1 MADMTPTTAFAHA
14 PATDAKTTLRGA
26 FDTLMTA
33 IDTFYTTAT
42 TGTSQVY
49 TLAISGTPTGGTY
62 DITIEGDDEIA
73 AQTITLA
80 YNAAASAVQTALR
93 ALVGDGLDQ
102 TTVSAT
108 GSGANL
114 THTITFK
121 GTREDITLTA
131 DVTDMTG
138 GSPARTVT
146 ETTAFTVRPFFSATS
161 KEMAKQRVVDLCEE
175 IASNCRA

>member
-14 PATDAKTTLRGA
+14 PATAAKTTLRTA
-26 FDTLMTA
+26 FDTLLTA
-33 IDTFYTTAT
+33 IDTFHTTAT
-42 TGTSQVY
+42 TGTSQAY
-49 TLAISGTPTGGTY
+49 TVAISGTPTGGTY
-62 DITIEGDDEIA
+62 NITIEGDGEIA
-73 AQTITLA
+73 AQTVTLA
-80 YNAAASAVQTALR
+80 YNAAATAVQAALR
-93 ALVGDGLDQ
+93 ALVGEGLNQ

-121 GTREDITLTA
+121 GTREDITVTA
-131 DVTDMTG
+131 DVTNMTG

-146 ETTAFTVRPFFSATS
+146 ETTAFIPRPYFSATS

>member
-14 PATDAKTTLRGA
+14 PATTAKTTLRTA

-33 IDTFYTTAT
+33 IDTFYTTAQ

-49 TLAISGTPTGGTY
+49 TAAISGTPTDGTY
-62 DITIEGDDEIA
+62 DLTIEGDGDIA

-80 YNAAASAVQTALR
+80 YNAAAATVQAALR
-93 ALVGDGLDQ
+93 ALVGDGLSQ

-108 GSGANL
+108 GSTPNF

-121 GTREDITLTA
+121 GTREDITLTV

-138 GSPARTVT
+138 GTPDETVT
-146 ETTAFTVRPFFSATS
+146 ETTAFTVRPYFSATS

>member
-14 PATDAKTTLRGA
+14 PATAAKTTLRTA
-26 FDTLMTA
+26 FDTLLTA

-42 TGTSQVY
+42 TGTAQVY
-49 TLAISGTPTGGTY
+49 TVAISGTPTGGTY
-62 DITIEGDDEIA
+62 DITIVGDGVIA
-73 AQTITLA
+73 SQTITLA
-80 YNAAASAVQTALR
+80 YNAAAAAVQTALR
-93 ALVGDGLDQ
+93 ALVGEGLDQ

-121 GTREDITLTA
+121 GTREDITVTA

-138 GSPARTVT
+138 GTPDETVT
-146 ETTAFTVRPFFSATS
+146 ETTAFIPRPYFSATS
-161 KEMAKQRVVDLCEE
+161 KELAKQHVVDLCES
-175 IASNCRA
+175 IASNLRA

>member
-14 PATDAKTTLRGA
+14 PATAAKTTLRGA

-33 IDTFYTTAT
+33 IDTFYTTAQ

-49 TLAISGTPTGGTY
+49 TVAIAGTPTGGTY
-62 DITIEGDDEIA
+62 DITIVGAGDIA
-73 AQTITLA
+73 EQTVTLA
-80 YNAAASAVQTALR
+80 YNAAAATVQTALR
-93 ALVGDGLDQ
+93 ALVGTGLDQ
-102 TTVSAT
+102 TTVTAT
-108 GSGANL
+108 GSTPNF

-121 GTREDITLTA
+121 GTREDITVTA

-138 GSPARTVT
+138 GSPAETVT
-146 ETTAFTVRPFFSATS
+146 ETTAFTVRPYFSATS